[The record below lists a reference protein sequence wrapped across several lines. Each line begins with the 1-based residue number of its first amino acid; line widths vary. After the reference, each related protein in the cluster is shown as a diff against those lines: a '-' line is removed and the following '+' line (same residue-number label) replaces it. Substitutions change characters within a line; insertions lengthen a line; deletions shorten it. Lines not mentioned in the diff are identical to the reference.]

1 MDYTQSDSFSTHAGT
16 GHRLHDDDKAIPTV
30 VSADDMNMVIWSLME
45 VINAAGIAP
54 AQFDAAVPST
64 YTKLLAALR
73 AMGLRFSA
81 FGSIAGTYS
90 LTLLDLPKIIA
101 VQANGQTITLP
112 PVTNSHVGAM
122 QRLFVY
128 PGTSRY
134 VTVQATGVQQIST
147 TNTLAASVVVSAD
160 GFTDFIWEGTGTQH
174 WQVGGFGV
182 MKTMPS
188 FAASLGVAGYQ
199 ELPSDLIM
207 QWGSVASAS
216 FATTTTSF
224 PIAFPNGAPF
234 QVFASGY
241 NISGGI
247 QAYVTTNDATATAC
261 SFNAFFGNAGS
272 PLALAGSGQVLIKY
286 FAFGRK

>member
-1 MDYTQSDSFSTHAGT
+1 MQRISSLNRVLNLFGVGKDGFRNGDLASGIVPTEFNADWCNSVQEEIANVIEATGVALNPGQRTQ
-16 GHRLHDDDKAIPTV
+16 
-30 VSADDMNMVIWSLME
+30 
-45 VINAAGIAP
+45 
-54 AQFDAAVPST
+54 
-64 YTKLLAALR
+64 LLTALR
-73 AMGLRFSA
+73 AMGLQFSA
-81 FGSIAGTYS
+81 FGSIAGAYA

-101 VQANGQTITLP
+101 VQANGQTVTLP
-112 PVTNSHVGAM
+112 PVTNSHIGAM

-128 PGTSRY
+128 PGSRSF

-207 QWGSVASAS
+207 QWGSVASANL
-216 FATTTTSF
+216 ATTTTSF
-224 PIAFPNGAPF
+224 PIAFPNAAPF

-286 FAFGRK
+286 FAFGKK